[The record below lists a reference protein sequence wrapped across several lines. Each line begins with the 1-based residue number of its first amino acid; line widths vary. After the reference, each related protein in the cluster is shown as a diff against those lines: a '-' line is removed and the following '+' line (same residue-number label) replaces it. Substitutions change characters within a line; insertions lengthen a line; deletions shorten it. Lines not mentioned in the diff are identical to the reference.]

1 MIRDWERQYEY
12 LNGNA
17 GGEVYIRKRL
27 EVHNY
32 LLFMSE
38 KYIKDLSWS
47 PMVYDFSP
55 TSRVFFIPEPYLF
68 RKNNEVYVQ
77 NYLNSAVNIRQNVF

>member
-12 LNGNA
+12 PNGNN
-17 GGEVYIRKRL
+17 GGEVYIQKRL

-32 LLFMSE
+32 LLLMSE
-38 KYIKDLSWS
+38 KYKKDLSWS
-47 PMVYDFSP
+47 LMVYDFP
-55 TSRVFFIPEPYLF
+55 QRVVCFFIPEPYLF

-77 NYLNSAVNIRQNVF
+77 NYQNSAVSIRKNVI